1 MNSPIIDKNFQLL
14 KLILERKRK
23 IKRTKKNSITK
34 KKILILLGLFFLNI
48 GLYKDLFINIYK
60 YKRLLFLRPSNRFC
74 IIIIIGTRT
83 DVLKMIP
90 IIKEL
95 KNNNKFFCITV
106 NIGSHQK
113 MTKQILKSL
122 NMNKYIDI
130 ELNVMRKNQIL
141 SKLTSKITLELDK
154 IYSSF
159 NPDSVIVQ
167 GDTTTSFTT
176 ALSAF
181 YKKIP
186 IFHIE
191 SGFKTKDLYSSFSE
205 EFNRIAIHNISTLL
219 FTPNKISAINLLK
232 EDKNKN
238 KIFVTGSTIVE
249 TLTLILNKTYPS
261 KYINDLIKN
270 AKSFYKN
277 NIECKIILLA
287 CHRGESYF
295 YPIINIIKAIQKL
308 LKDFENIVI
317 IFPILLAPNDIQS
330 IKNEITEAIY
340 NDLINKKEIKDPLY
354 SYFNRL
360 FLIKPLN
367 YIDFIHLLSES
378 YFIIT
383 DSNETQEESLSIGKP
398 VLFLGENTERNEGV
412 KLTSTILTG
421 IHFANIYN
429 YSSLLLNNETLYN
442 EISKIDNNVYGSRN
456 PSNIIINIIERYF
469 ENRLSD
475 SNYSYKFNDLNYSE
489 ILFKYDN
496 LLSKSN
502 NEVQY
507 DIVIVL
513 TVWKRNNLERQ
524 LMQVKRQSIID
535 PKANKKI
542 NIIIFQNSNHVNIT
556 DIIKKWNMPNIF
568 SDNVKITYIN
578 PHFETGYFGRFL
590 SPFTSPVTPNAIF
603 IICDDDVIWGDR
615 YFENMIR
622 VVEEGFFATR
632 TGRLI
637 DQRYNEIL
645 PNSHLFWRLNA
656 HACFDED
663 IEYDFGGHMWAGK
676 ISWLRKAWT
685 HIPVAIENCE
695 DFWISTTLKT
705 FYNIST
711 KIPKCPCPEEGKV
724 INPDFCAASDKTA
737 GHHINSII
745 GKRQTKDPTLRT
757 KIMQW
762 TYEKYNYTPLL
773 ALDPNTIGK
782 IKSKFKYGNETNPLF
797 NLSDHLWDD
806 ILFWQ

>member
-1 MNSPIIDKNFQLL
+1 
-14 KLILERKRK
+14 
-23 IKRTKKNSITK
+23 
-34 KKILILLGLFFLNI
+34 
-48 GLYKDLFINIYK
+48 
-60 YKRLLFLRPSNRFC
+60 
-74 IIIIIGTRT
+74 
-83 DVLKMIP
+83 
-90 IIKEL
+90 
-95 KNNNKFFCITV
+95 
-106 NIGSHQK
+106 
-113 MTKQILKSL
+113 
-122 NMNKYIDI
+122 MNKYIDI

-383 DSNETQEESLSIGKP
+383 DSNEIQEESLSIGKP

-421 IHFANIYN
+421 IPFGNIYN

-475 SNYSYKFNDLNYSE
+475 SNYLYKFNDLNYSE

-513 TVWKRNNLERQ
+513 TVWKRNNLER
-524 LMQVKRQSIID
+524 
-535 PKANKKI
+535 
-542 NIIIFQNSNHVNIT
+542 
-556 DIIKKWNMPNIF
+556 
-568 SDNVKITYIN
+568 
-578 PHFETGYFGRFL
+578 
-590 SPFTSPVTPNAIF
+590 
-603 IICDDDVIWGDR
+603 
-615 YFENMIR
+615 
-622 VVEEGFFATR
+622 
-632 TGRLI
+632 
-637 DQRYNEIL
+637 
-645 PNSHLFWRLNA
+645 
-656 HACFDED
+656 
-663 IEYDFGGHMWAGK
+663 
-676 ISWLRKAWT
+676 
-685 HIPVAIENCE
+685 
-695 DFWISTTLKT
+695 
-705 FYNIST
+705 
-711 KIPKCPCPEEGKV
+711 
-724 INPDFCAASDKTA
+724 
-737 GHHINSII
+737 
-745 GKRQTKDPTLRT
+745 
-757 KIMQW
+757 
-762 TYEKYNYTPLL
+762 
-773 ALDPNTIGK
+773 
-782 IKSKFKYGNETNPLF
+782 
-797 NLSDHLWDD
+797 
-806 ILFWQ
+806 